1 MNLSDSIKNLKNK
14 IEDINTKVTKL
25 IESSNL
31 ANAKAK
37 DNETKVENVINTT
50 DNNLKNINENMK
62 KINIINDKLKTS
74 QSLEYDGEN
83 ITCENILASRTS
95 DMLIKGQ
102 TYQNLFR
109 RIDSQT
115 TQEKDNNYILT
126 GVANVYS
133 MLSIY
138 PAYNLSKNNK
148 YTVIIDVK
156 NLNVPDG
163 RPFKFDGFNGNTW
176 VCGTKIET
184 TGLKKILLQGN
195 QDITEIRLQ
204 INNGINCNITVSKNI
219 IILKGDWTNKEV
231 PTSITGIESAG
242 QKENKISI
250 LSKNNKSTD
259 YKEDKKEILLP
270 VNGGL
275 KSLPNDVYDTIEER
289 SDGVYL
295 VQRIKKETYVNG
307 DENNDNYL
315 TDKVNTYK
323 PLQTPVETKLD
334 IQNLDLEVYKDI
346 TYITTDNAI
355 KPTLSFKVPSN
366 IGSVMQGNAQNI
378 NKLYKYKVDKVDGK
392 SLVDDAEIS
401 RLSKISNYDDSSI
414 KTSIANINSK
424 LDTKANKSEL
434 FSGSYNALTNKP
446 SINGVTLT
454 GDKSLSDLG
463 IDLSRYTTTD
473 KAVTSIELVDA
484 IPTGSTG
491 TTTEKCLRLTF
502 ADGTTVV
509 NVSVNDLVGSD
520 EKQKAIVCIV
530 DDDGT
535 NRTSD
540 AYTGMTTWL
549 NDKGIPMNFAICHDT
564 VGTSGKYTV
573 TELQELQANGNDILV
588 HGNPKLTTLADE
600 TEVVEELQKA
610 IKFHTDNNLTPTN
623 VYVYPQ
629 GLNSDG
635 TLTATQVKE
644 IVGRY
649 FDYALNVNIASMSG
663 EDTRGLWNKAP
674 LVDKLNI
681 ARMEVSSTKG
691 FDANKSKIDACI
703 ENKGLLILFT
713 HSFQSQFTS
722 GGYDE
727 FQKIINYLSTQDV
740 EFLTVSK
747 ALDKVEKIV
756 KNYDDT
762 QVKADIADLQNN
774 KVDKTSILST
784 ISSNPSDDKLLSEKA
799 IYDALLNNSSICDD
813 SETEKYFHNT
823 SAHEF
828 VNMLSPAVNLGNTL
842 DCHLNTEHPTAPDT
856 IIGWETLWNNVETT
870 KKIME
875 AYKKVGFKAIRI
887 PITWHEHMG
896 ENGSINSEWLVRV
909 KTIVDWA
916 IESGLIVIINTHHD
930 TNEGNYINAVTSDYE
945 TSKAH
950 LINIWTQVGEYF
962 ADYDNRL
969 VFESMNECL
978 NPNLSDKWHGDA
990 ESFKVI
996 NKLNQVFVNTVRSQA
1011 WNRNRF
1017 LLVPTYAAGTS
1028 TEITSAFIMPI
1039 DNVKDKLIVEV
1050 HTYNTTIGKIKSA
1063 QASVRAN
1070 LIERGFPVFLG
1081 EYGVRP
1087 SEVTDET
1094 ERLNLLQL
1102 QTKMFREMGAGV
1114 CIWDNGNGSYKLLNR
1129 KTYAFYYPDIVN
1141 GIIKSSNKH
1150 DFVKLP
1156 YLDES
1161 YNIKDIS
1168 NWKEG
1173 KIGHSDG
1180 EYDSTG
1186 THYFTSDQH
1195 LIPRYSS
1202 YIVSMNDHSNDRLLV
1217 VHRDKNMKMIGGV
1230 ETKTNGGTIT
1240 ISANDRY
1247 IDFCYYNKSTT
1258 STLTKEQ
1265 FAEYINNGYLQINKA
1280 DGATQNFEII
1290 EQPLNEALIDLDKRI
1305 GNGVDLTGYAT
1316 VDYVDRQIASVST
1329 GGTTAV
1335 NAPEPE
1341 YFENLNATQV
1351 LEKISPGINLGN
1363 TLDSWDSYKHPDR
1376 TPIDW
1381 ETSWHNVETTKE
1393 ILKCYKDKGFKT
1405 LRIPITWFVH
1415 MDDSGVINSEWLT
1428 RVKQIVDWTLELG
1441 MNVIINVHHDT
1452 NEGDYISATPSKQ
1465 DQSVANLINIWNQV
1479 GVYFSNYDYRVLF
1492 ECMNECLDLTLGNS
1506 AKWDGTEDAYK
1517 VINVLNQAFVKTIR
1531 RQEGNKNRFLI
1542 VPTYACSAFEA
1553 QTNAF
1558 KLPYDPSNR
1567 LIVELHNYNKSIPEI
1582 NKLIYPIFKNFT
1594 SKGIPVLM
1602 GEFGITES
1610 NISDLTERTKM
1621 IKYYVQT
1628 IRELGCG
1635 VCYWDGGDYSILDR
1649 ENKSWKYDNYSE
1661 TILSIAN
1668 HYRIYNTESF
1678 ENADLNDINLWAVGK
1693 HSSSTGVVNYYATQ
1707 NMACRFYFKPT
1718 HTEYTINTDDSS
1730 LDRFNVVQ
1738 LADDFTFISNTK
1750 VNPGTAFT
1758 IDSNC
1763 KYIGLSYYKKDAT
1776 TGSPTDIT
1784 IESFGANLSN
1794 KTIEIIP
1801 SGDLLGKNDISLT
1814 KEQANEALNRAL
1826 GTYGIDYFS

>member
-1 MNLSDSIKNLKNK
+1 MNLSNSIKNLKNK
-14 IEDINTKVTKL
+14 IEDINNKVTNL
-25 IESSNL
+25 IDSSNL

-37 DNETKVENVINTT
+37 DNEIKVENVISTT

-62 KINIINDKLKTS
+62 KINIINDELYSVEDTFLKLTNTDYVGKTTNFIDVYPSKFMIFGGVKTVYTGDQFTGSAEDWDDSS
-74 QSLEYDGEN
+74 QKALVKIKISNENETKDLVYKIPSTLKNIKNIAFDRLDLVNMKLYQKCDMLKLTGSESWERDTTVTHSKKNTITFKMSIDGKGALKPSNNDKEAVAVSNNNDFIVYSYNFLNENDMQCFCFTQGGLLKIQIKRSSLATQDVNGFKAWLSTANLAIFFEKESESVTN
-83 ITCENILASRTS
+83 ITGEKIKLCPNATIEMTNAVKPSKIEIKYQGSVVKAFADVNTS
-95 DMLIKGQ
+95 LSNKVNKSGDTMTGALTIKKSGDDA
-102 TYQNLFR
+102 TL
-109 RIDSQT
+109 
-115 TQEKDNNYILT
+115 LT
-126 GVANVYS
+126 FDTERS
-133 MLSIY
+133 WS
-138 PAYNLSKNNK
+138 
-148 YTVIIDVK
+148 
-156 NLNVPDG
+156 
-163 RPFKFDGFNGNTW
+163 FKQGNT
-176 VCGTKIET
+176 GADTS
-184 TGLKKILLQGN
+184 LDL
-195 QDITEIRLQ
+195 
-204 INNGINCNITVSKNI
+204 VSSN
-219 IILKGDWTNKEV
+219 
-231 PTSITGIESAG
+231 
-242 QKENKISI
+242 
-250 LSKNNKSTD
+250 NNKSFRILNTD
-259 YKEDKKEILLP
+259 RTKGLDVFTDAFATSVRIDGNKVYHAGDKPKLSELTNDAGFITGSNLNGYATKTFVTDEINKASLS
-270 VNGGL
+270 GGTVDL
-275 KSLPNDVYDTIEER
+275 
-289 SDGVYL
+289 SDYA
-295 VQRIKKETYVNG
+295 KTA
-307 DENNDNYL
+307 D
-315 TDKVNTYK
+315 VNT
-323 PLQTPVETKLD
+323 
-334 IQNLDLEVYKDI
+334 
-346 TYITTDNAI
+346 
-355 KPTLSFKVPSN
+355 
-366 IGSVMQGNAQNI
+366 
-378 NKLYKYKVDKVDGK
+378 
-392 SLVDDAEIS
+392 
-401 RLSKISNYDDSSI
+401 
-414 KTSIANINSK
+414 
-424 LDTKANKSEL
+424 
-434 FSGSYNALTNKP
+434 
-446 SINGVTLT
+446 
-454 GDKSLSDLG
+454 SLS
-463 IDLSRYTTTD
+463 
-473 KAVTSIELVDA
+473 
-484 IPTGSTG
+484 
-491 TTTEKCLRLTF
+491 
-502 ADGTTVV
+502 
-509 NVSVNDLVGSD
+509 
-520 EKQKAIVCIV
+520 
-530 DDDGT
+530 
-535 NRTSD
+535 
-540 AYTGMTTWL
+540 
-549 NDKGIPMNFAICHDT
+549 
-564 VGTSGKYTV
+564 
-573 TELQELQANGNDILV
+573 
-588 HGNPKLTTLADE
+588 
-600 TEVVEELQKA
+600 
-610 IKFHTDNNLTPTN
+610 
-623 VYVYPQ
+623 
-629 GLNSDG
+629 
-635 TLTATQVKE
+635 
-644 IVGRY
+644 
-649 FDYALNVNIASMSG
+649 
-663 EDTRGLWNKAP
+663 
-674 LVDKLNI
+674 
-681 ARMEVSSTKG
+681 
-691 FDANKSKIDACI
+691 
-703 ENKGLLILFT
+703 
-713 HSFQSQFTS
+713 
-722 GGYDE
+722 
-727 FQKIINYLSTQDV
+727 
-740 EFLTVSK
+740 
-747 ALDKVEKIV
+747 
-756 KNYDDT
+756 
-762 QVKADIADLQNN
+762 N
-774 KVDKTSILST
+774 KVDKTSILSA

-799 IYDALLNNSSICDD
+799 IYDALLNNSSIYDD
-813 SETEKYFHNT
+813 SEIEKYFHNT
-823 SAHEF
+823 SAYEF

-875 AYKKVGFKAIRI
+875 TYKKVGFKAIRI
-887 PITWHEHMG
+887 PITWHEHMD
-896 ENGSINSEWLVRV
+896 ENGVIASEWLARV

-916 IESGLIVIINTHHD
+916 IESGLIVIINAHHD
-930 TNEGNYINAVTSDYE
+930 TNEGNYINAVASDYE

-962 ADYDNRL
+962 ANYDNRL

-1017 LLVPTYAAGTS
+1017 LLVPTYAAGAS
-1028 TEITSAFIMPI
+1028 TEVTSAFVMPR
-1039 DNVKDKLIVEV
+1039 DNVKDRLIVEV
-1050 HTYNTTIGKIKSA
+1050 HTYNTTLAKIKSA

-1265 FAEYINNGYLQINKA
+1265 FAEYLNNGYLQINKA
-1280 DGATQNFEII
+1280 DDATQNFEII

-1329 GGTTAV
+1329 SGTTAV

-1479 GVYFSNYDYRVLF
+1479 GTYFSDYDYRVLF

-1506 AKWDGTEDAYK
+1506 AKWDGTEEAYK

-1602 GEFGITES
+1602 GEFGLTES

-1635 VCYWDGGDYSILDR
+1635 VCYWDGGDYAILDR
-1649 ENKSWKYDNYSE
+1649 ENKSWKYDNYAE

-1738 LADDFTFISNTK
+1738 LADDFTFISNIK
-1750 VNPGTAFT
+1750 VDPGIAFT
-1758 IDSNC
+1758 INSNC
-1763 KYIGLSYYKKDAT
+1763 KYIGLSYYKKDAS
-1776 TGSPTDIT
+1776 TGSPIDIT

-1794 KTIEIIP
+1794 KTIKIIP

-1814 KEQANEALNRAL
+1814 KEQANKALNRAL

>member
-1 MNLSDSIKNLKNK
+1 MSIQIGVNFEYKGELSNFARDSFETLRDMRNILDTDIDEGHISYCIETGKHYVFNKNNTIDVETGKWRLLTENPEDLKSALNLKADK
-14 IEDINTKVTKL
+14 SELNT
-25 IESSNL
+25 
-31 ANAKAK
+31 
-37 DNETKVENVINTT
+37 
-50 DNNLKNINENMK
+50 
-62 KINIINDKLKTS
+62 
-74 QSLEYDGEN
+74 
-83 ITCENILASRTS
+83 
-95 DMLIKGQ
+95 
-102 TYQNLFR
+102 
-109 RIDSQT
+109 
-115 TQEKDNNYILT
+115 
-126 GVANVYS
+126 
-133 MLSIY
+133 
-138 PAYNLSKNNK
+138 
-148 YTVIIDVK
+148 
-156 NLNVPDG
+156 
-163 RPFKFDGFNGNTW
+163 
-176 VCGTKIET
+176 
-184 TGLKKILLQGN
+184 
-195 QDITEIRLQ
+195 
-204 INNGINCNITVSKNI
+204 
-219 IILKGDWTNKEV
+219 
-231 PTSITGIESAG
+231 
-242 QKENKISI
+242 
-250 LSKNNKSTD
+250 
-259 YKEDKKEILLP
+259 
-270 VNGGL
+270 
-275 KSLPNDVYDTIEER
+275 
-289 SDGVYL
+289 
-295 VQRIKKETYVNG
+295 
-307 DENNDNYL
+307 
-315 TDKVNTYK
+315 
-323 PLQTPVETKLD
+323 
-334 IQNLDLEVYKDI
+334 
-346 TYITTDNAI
+346 
-355 KPTLSFKVPSN
+355 
-366 IGSVMQGNAQNI
+366 
-378 NKLYKYKVDKVDGK
+378 KVDKVEGK
-392 SLVDDAEIS
+392 SLISNTEIE
-401 RLSKISNYDDSSI
+401 RLKNVTNYDDTDVKTDIADI
-414 KTSIANINSK
+414 KTSLDSK
-424 LDTKANKSEL
+424 LESTDLDDINAHVSNTSIHITADERIKWDAKVDDSDLVKYEKTSDVNAKLENKANTTDLNAHTGNTNIHVTANDKQKWNNKLDNTALNGYATESFVTTKIAEAATSGKVDLTGYATTIEVNNKLAGKADKTEIPDISNLATKDELNTHADNSSIHITASEKATWNNKLDASALGAYTTTDDLNSALALKANKDEL
-434 FSGSYNALTNKP
+434 FSGDYN
-446 SINGVTLT
+446 
-454 GDKSLSDLG
+454 DLQNLPVIPDTSNLATKG
-463 IDLSRYTTTD
+463 QLDGHISNATIH
-473 KAVTSIELVDA
+473 VTSDERTKWNTVSNKADESHTHTKSQITDMPTKLSQFTNDSGFVTQADIDA
-484 IPTGSTG
+484 SQNHEHLDKT
-491 TTTEKCLRLTF
+491 
-502 ADGTTVV
+502 
-509 NVSVNDLVGSD
+509 
-520 EKQKAIVCIV
+520 IVCVV

-535 NRTSD
+535 KWSSD
-540 AYTGMTTWL
+540 QHTGMTTWL
-549 NDKGIPMNFAICHDT
+549 KNQKIPMNFAICYDT
-564 VGTSGKYTV
+564 IGASGKYTV
-573 TELQELQANGNDILV
+573 TELQELQANGNDILI
-588 HGNPKLTTLADE
+588 HGNPKLVNLTSEDE
-600 TEVVEELQKA
+600 VISEIESALQ
-610 IKFHTDNNLTPTN
+610 FHTSNGLKPIDI
-623 VYVYPQ
+623 YVYPQ

-635 TLTATQVKE
+635 TLTVKQVKN
-644 IVGRY
+644 IVKKY
-649 FDYALNVNIASMSG
+649 FTYALNVNVASMSS
-663 EDTRGLWNKAP
+663 EITRGVWNEVP
-674 LVDKLNI
+674 LIDKLNI

-691 FDANKSKIDACI
+691 FDVHKSKIDACI

-727 FQKIINYLSTQDV
+727 FEKIINYLSTQDV

-774 KVDKTSILST
+774 KVDKTSILSA

-828 VNMLSPAVNLGNTL
+828 INMLSPAVNLGNTL

-870 KKIME
+870 KEIME
-875 AYKKVGFKAIRI
+875 TYKKVGFKAIRI
-887 PITWHEHMG
+887 PVTWHEHMD
-896 ENGSINSEWLVRV
+896 ENGVIASEWLARV
-909 KTIVDWA
+909 KVIVDWA
-916 IESGLIVIINTHHD
+916 IESGLIVIINAHHD
-930 TNEGNYINAVTSDYE
+930 TNEGNYINAVASDYK

-978 NPNLSDKWHGDA
+978 NPNLSDKWHGDV
-990 ESFKVI
+990 ESFEVI
-996 NKLNQVFVNTVRSQA
+996 NKLNQVFVNTIRSQA

-1028 TEITSAFIMPI
+1028 TEITSAFIMPR
-1039 DNVKDKLIVEV
+1039 DNVKDRLIVEV

-1081 EYGVRP
+1081 EYGVRL

-1156 YLDES
+1156 YLDEN
-1161 YNIKDIS
+1161 YNLKDIS

-1173 KIGHSDG
+1173 RIGHSDG
-1180 EYDSTG
+1180 EYDPSSA
-1186 THYFTSDQH
+1186 HYFTSDQH

-1217 VHRDKNMKMIGGV
+1217 VHRDKNMKMIGKV
-1230 ETKTNGGTIT
+1230 ETKTDGGTIT

-1280 DGATQNFEII
+1280 DNATQNFEII

-1305 GNGVDLTGYAT
+1305 GNGSSVDLTGYAT

-1479 GVYFSNYDYRVLF
+1479 GTYFSDYDYRVLF
-1492 ECMNECLDLTLGNS
+1492 EGMNECLDLTLGNS

-1649 ENKSWKYDNYSE
+1649 ENKSWKYDNYAE

-1718 HTEYTINTDDSS
+1718 HTKYTINTDDSS

-1738 LADDFTFISNTK
+1738 LANDFTFISNTK
-1750 VNPGTAFT
+1750 VDPGIAFT

-1763 KYIGLSYYKKDAT
+1763 KYTGLSYYKKDAT
-1776 TGSPTDIT
+1776 TGSPIDIT
-1784 IESFGANLSN
+1784 IESFGANLSS
-1794 KTIEIIP
+1794 KTIEFIP

-1826 GTYGIDYFS
+1826 GTSGIDYFS